1 GKGAVPLRFVGGCV
15 RNALLDGPV
24 TDVDFAT
31 VLHPDAVMDRLQRAG
46 VKAVPTGL
54 EHGTVTAVLD
64 GATFEV
70 TTLRVDV
77 RTDGRH
83 ADVAFTE
90 DWAGDAARRDFTVN
104 ALYADPDGRLF
115 DPLGGLA
122 DLRARRIRFIGDAGA
137 RIREDYLRILRFFRF
152 TAWYGGGG
160 ADTEGLAA
168 CQAHIGGLSGLAAE
182 RVWSEV
188 KGLLSA
194 PSPGAMVGAMS
205 LAGVLPAILDA
216 PTDVSALDR
225 LVAAEAALGLDA
237 DPLRRLAALV
247 EIEPPQ
253 TQQQIADA
261 WRLSGEEQGALRRV
275 GDALRAEG
283 SLLSDRDA
291 RAAAYTYGPSTAIT
305 ALLLQ
310 AIRRGPIAEKD
321 LQIARSLIAFSPPS
335 FPVSGADLLARGEE
349 PGPELG
355 AKLKA
360 LEARWIASDFT
371 LSKQALLG

>member
-1 GKGAVPLRFVGGCV
+1 MPLRFVGGCV

-31 VLHPDAVMDRLQRAG
+31 VLRPDAVMDRLQRAG

-160 ADTEGLAA
+160 ADAEGLAA

-188 KGLLSA
+188 KRLLSA
-194 PSPGAMVGAMS
+194 PSPSAMVGAMS
-205 LAGVLPAILDA
+205 RAGVLQAILEA
-216 PTDVSALDR
+216 PADVSALDR
-225 LVAAEAALGLDA
+225 LVAVEAALGLDA

-247 EIEPPQ
+247 EIESPQ

-261 WRLSGEEQGALRRV
+261 WRLSGEEQGVLRRV
-275 GDALRAEG
+275 GDALQTEG

-291 RAAAYTYGPSTAIT
+291 RAAAYIYGPSTAIT